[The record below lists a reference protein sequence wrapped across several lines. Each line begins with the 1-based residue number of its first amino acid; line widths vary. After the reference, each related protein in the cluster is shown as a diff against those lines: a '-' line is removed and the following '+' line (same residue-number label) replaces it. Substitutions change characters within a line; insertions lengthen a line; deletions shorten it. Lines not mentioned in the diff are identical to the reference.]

1 MSRLWGIPVNVGE
14 NCLIVTGGETGNSE
28 APAGS
33 RSIDFLGNTC
43 ATGGAQAVNLHHWPN
58 ADVRKNKFFGR
69 NIKRGI
75 LITNGSAGCT
85 ARDNTTAS
93 GVPAVE
99 IGDSSRPGFN
109 DPF

>member
-1 MSRLWGIPVNVGE
+1 
-14 NCLIVTGGETGNSE
+14 
-28 APAGS
+28 
-33 RSIDFLGNTC
+33 
-43 ATGGAQAVNLHHWPN
+43 VNLRHWPN

-109 DPF
+109 GPF